1 MGKKIFTI
9 ILFVTLAFSSLLIT
23 DNYVYSENEIQQKGS
38 LNQQVY
44 LPIVQKP
51 DPWANIDPT
60 GQEIIYWHHHSGS
73 RETFFLNL
81 VEEFN
86 TTNPWNIHVTAI
98 YKGGYGDIFTAM
110 LQVLNTPDAPD
121 LVSAYQNQAA
131 TYQLQN
137 ALFDMTPVVNS
148 PTWGLSQADLLD
160 YFPGFLASDVFPYF
174 DNQRLGFPPGR
185 SMEVMYYNTEWL
197 AELGYTAPP
206 ATPAEFQAAAC
217 AATANPF
224 SGQTGIGDPLGY
236 QLSLDASRFA
246 SWTFAFGGD
255 VFDAETNQ
263 YSLNSP
269 EAINAMTF
277 LKGLFD
283 EGCAALVTENYGDQ
297 TDFGRGRLLFSVGS
311 SSGIPYYNR
320 AVGGDFEWNVG
331 ALPHTSSD
339 PTMNIYGAS
348 VSIPKHTPERELAAW
363 LFLKYFTTTDVQ
375 AEWAKFS
382 SYFPVRQSAAD
393 QMADFFVDNPQYAN
407 AFNLL
412 PHTKSEPNAPNY
424 DYARNYIVLAMAAIF
439 DGGADIGA
447 TLNQLNIDANS
458 TLP

>member
-1 MGKKIFTI
+1 MSKRIFTL
-9 ILFVTLAFSSLLIT
+9 ILLVTLAFSSLLIT
-23 DNYVYSENEIQQKGS
+23 EDNVYSENETQQKSS
-38 LNQQVY
+38 LNYQVH
-44 LPIVQKP
+44 LPLIQKP
-51 DPWANIDPT
+51 DPWANVDPT
-60 GQEIIYWHHHSGS
+60 GQEIIYWHHNSGT
-73 RETFFLNL
+73 RETFILNM

-98 YKGGYGDIFTAM
+98 YKGGYTDIFNAM

-137 ALFDMTPVVNS
+137 ALFDMTPVVTS
-148 PTWGLSQADLLD
+148 PIWGLSQADLLD
-160 YFPGFLASDVFPYF
+160 FFPGFLTSDVFPFF

-185 SMEVMYYNTEWL
+185 SMEIMYYNTDWL

-206 ATPAEFQAAAC
+206 ATPDEFQAAAC
-217 AATANPF
+217 AAKENPF
-224 SGQTGIGDPLGY
+224 DGQTGIGDVMGY
-236 QLSLDASRFA
+236 QLFLDASHFA

-255 VFDAETNQ
+255 IYDVETNQ
-263 YSLNSP
+263 YSLNSQ
-269 EAINAMTF
+269 EAISAMTF

-283 EGCAALVTENYGDQ
+283 EGCASLETTPYGEQ
-297 TDFGRGRLLFSVGS
+297 TTFGEGRLLFSIAS
-311 SSGIPYYNR
+311 STGIPFYND
-320 AVGGDFEWNVG
+320 AVGGNFEWNVG
-331 ALPHTSSD
+331 ALPHTTSV
-339 PTMNIYGAS
+339 PIMNIYGSS

-375 AEWAKFS
+375 AEWAMLS

-393 QMADFFVDNPQYAN
+393 QMADFFVANPQYAN

-412 PHTKSEPNAPNY
+412 PHTKSEPGTPNY
-424 DYARNYIVLAMAAIF
+424 DYARNYIESAMAEILT
-439 DGGADIGA
+439 GGADVVA